1 MRFYRAIKK
10 HDLQAKKSLYET
22 FGVKE
27 YFIIDPANKEVISYY
42 LNDKKFSLQES
53 KGGKLKSKILRKTI
67 SF

>member
-1 MRFYRAIKK
+1 M
-10 HDLQAKKSLYET
+10 
-22 FGVKE
+22 KE